1 MRLTLMIFMAVA
13 LLPFA
18 AAAQEKTPGEKS
30 FQKCV
35 PCHSVGAS
43 PAKKLGP
50 PLNGLEGRTSG
61 TIEGYNYSEANKA
74 AKIVWS
80 EATFKAYI
88 KDPKASMPGNKMLF
102 AGVKDEAEIR
112 ELWGYLSQFKADGS
126 KK

>member
-1 MRLTLMIFMAVA
+1 MRLPISIVAATLLVA
-13 LLPFA
+13 P
-18 AAAQEKTPGEKS
+18 AAAQEKSPGEKS

-35 PCHSVGAS
+35 PCHSVGA
-43 PAKKLGP
+43 ATQKKLGP

-61 TIEGYNYSEANKA
+61 TIEGYDYSEANKA
-74 AKIVWS
+74 AKIVWG
-80 EATFKAYI
+80 EATFKNYI

-112 ELWGYLSQFKADGS
+112 ELWSYLSQFKADGT